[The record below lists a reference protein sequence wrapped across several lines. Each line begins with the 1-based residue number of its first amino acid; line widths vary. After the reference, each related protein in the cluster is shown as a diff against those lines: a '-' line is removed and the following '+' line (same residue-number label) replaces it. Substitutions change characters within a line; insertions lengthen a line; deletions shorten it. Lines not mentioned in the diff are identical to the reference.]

1 MWGCGTEILSAAV
14 AEVVGVSDK
23 GGQRRRYQPRI
34 PDCPPPPRHSN
45 ATGIRAIIW
54 IRAGGSGWAVERQA
68 AEVFRHAHARTGAG
82 GGDQPLLT
90 PVHHRACV
98 CVRERASIAWRWL
111 VQILCSISSE
121 TSGSGPDDVA
131 CCSNNNNALL
141 WLYDSWLYHHQTGE
155 VVSKTN

>member
-1 MWGCGTEILSAAV
+1 MSRLWYNSYRIEEYRIMWGCGTEILSVAV

-34 PDCPPPPRHSN
+34 PDCPPPPHSN

-90 PVHHRACV
+90 LSLRSTT
-98 CVRERASIAWRWL
+98 VRERVCEREREHRVTMTRPDPLFDIIRDQWLRTRWR
-111 VQILCSISSE
+111 C
-121 TSGSGPDDVA
+121 
-131 CCSNNNNALL
+131 LL
-141 WLYDSWLYHHQTGE
+141 Q
-155 VVSKTN
+155 